1 MQLRIDNVAHDMA
14 KQHIGI
20 LEWNDSTMAFVNDA
34 ALFTVSQKAI
44 LKDKKGRILMMEK
57 AGKGHW
63 DLPGGKL
70 DEGED
75 MKEGLTREIVE
86 ETDLSKVSLGTII
99 YAGRRSFEEEGK
111 PERVM
116 LFYACESDQKFDKIK
131 LSDEHTQWRMMS
143 ADDIKDQKKYEINP
157 VVREALKVAFSNN

>member
-1 MQLRIDNVAHDMA
+1 MA
-14 KQHIGI
+14 P
-20 LEWNDSTMAFVNDA
+20 FVNDA

-75 MKEGLTREIVE
+75 MRQGIAREIVE
-86 ETDLSKVSLGTII
+86 ETGLDKVEIGSII
-99 YAGRRSFEEEGK
+99 YAGRRGFDEAGK

-116 LFYACESDQKFDKIK
+116 LFYACDTDQKFDKIK
-131 LSDEHTQWRMMS
+131 LSDEHNDWRLFD
-143 ADDIKDQKKYEINP
+143 ADDLKNEKKYEINP
-157 VVREALKVAFSNN
+157 VVRAALNVAFKLK

>member
-1 MQLRIDNVAHDMA
+1 MSSNTN
-14 KQHIGI
+14 
-20 LEWNDSTMAFVNDA
+20 EA

-57 AGKGHW
+57 SGKGHW

-75 MKEGLTREIVE
+75 MIKGLAREIVE
-86 ETDLSKVSLGTII
+86 ETNLHKITVGPIV
-99 YAGRRSFEEEGK
+99 YAGRRSFEEAGK

-131 LSDEHTQWRMMS
+131 LSDEHTQWRLMTEE
-143 ADDIKDQKKYEINP
+143 DLKDSKKYEVNL
-157 VVREALKVAFSNN
+157 VVRAALKIAFSE

>member
-1 MQLRIDNVAHDMA
+1 MPAY
-14 KQHIGI
+14 
-20 LEWNDSTMAFVNDA
+20 ENDA
-34 ALFTVSQKAI
+34 ALFSVSQKAI

-75 MKEGLTREIVE
+75 MIEGIAREILE
-86 ETDLSKVSLGTII
+86 ETNLEKVTIGPII

-116 LFYACESDQKFDKIK
+116 IFYACESDQKFDKIK
-131 LSDEHTQWRMMS
+131 LSDEHNEWRLMT
-143 ADDIKDQKKYEINP
+143 ADDVKNEKKYEINP
-157 VVREALKVAFSNN
+157 VVRAALTQAFKNK